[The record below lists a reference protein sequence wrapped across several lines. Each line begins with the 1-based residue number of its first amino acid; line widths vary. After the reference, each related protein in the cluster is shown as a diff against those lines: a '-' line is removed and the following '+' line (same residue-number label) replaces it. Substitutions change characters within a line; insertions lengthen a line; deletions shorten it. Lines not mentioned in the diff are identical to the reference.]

1 MLTLQTKSIHG
12 HKYRDEKNGVFIP
25 PIYQTAIFEQPGW
38 TRKTDRGVDLKYSR
52 EENLTV
58 ESLENVITEL
68 EEGGDSLC
76 FSSGMAAIST
86 IYFST
91 LRKYD
96 QIVLSAESYGT
107 TLQLGEKLREFG
119 IDVQVSW
126 PETENI
132 IESINRK
139 TKLVLIEVVTNPTL
153 RVFNI
158 REIAEVCRENK
169 TILVVDNT
177 FATPYL
183 YKPLKDGVDIVLHSL
198 TKYLSGHNDVLGGSI
213 TSSKEKILELWD
225 WRRMLG
231 TIIPPFEA
239 FLIIRGLKTFELRME
254 KHCKN
259 ALIIAEHL
267 QEHPKITEV
276 LYPGLTSN
284 KYHDIAKKLF
294 NNKGFGGVVSF
305 RIKGGEEE
313 VVRLMKNLK
322 IIKPAPS
329 LGGAESILTYP
340 VISAAMTMPKDLR
353 DKLGIKEDLLRLS
366 VGLEDVEDLI
376 EDIDKALASI

>member
-259 ALIIAEHL
+259 ARIIAEHL

>member
-1 MLTLQTKSIHG
+1 MTLQTKSIHG
-12 HKYRDEKNGVFIP
+12 HKYRDEILGVFIP

-52 EENLTV
+52 EENPTV
-58 ESLENVITEL
+58 RALENILSEL

-86 IYFST
+86 IYFSI
-91 LRKYD
+91 LRKD
-96 QIVLSAESYGT
+96 DRVVLSAESYGT
-107 TLQLGEKLREFG
+107 TLQLGEKLRKFG
-119 IDVQVSW
+119 VDVHVSW

-132 IESINRK
+132 IESLNKK
-139 TKLVLIEVVTNPTL
+139 TKLVLVEVVTNPTL
-153 RVFNI
+153 RIFDI
-158 REIAEVCRENK
+158 PEIAKACRENN
-169 TILVVDNT
+169 TFLVVDNT
-177 FATPYL
+177 FATPCL
-183 YKPLKDGVDIVLHSL
+183 YKPLKDGVDVVIHSL
-198 TKYLSGHNDVLGGSI
+198 TKYLAGHNDVVGGSI
-213 TSSKEKILELWD
+213 TSSREKILELWD

-254 KHCKN
+254 KHFRN
-259 ALIIAEHL
+259 AQTIAEHL
-267 QEHPKITEV
+267 NEHSKITEV
-276 LYPGLTSN
+276 LYPGLPSN
-284 KYHDIAKKLF
+284 RYYNIARKLF
-294 NNKGFGGVVSF
+294 RNKGFGGVVSF
-305 RIKGGEEE
+305 RIKGGEEQ

-340 VISAAMTMPKDLR
+340 IISAALTMPKDLR
-353 DKLGIKEDLLRLS
+353 DKLGITEDLLRLS

-376 EDIDKALASI
+376 EDLDRALSSI

>member
-1 MLTLQTKSIHG
+1 MHG

-259 ALIIAEHL
+259 ARIIAEHL

>member
-1 MLTLQTKSIHG
+1 M
-12 HKYRDEKNGVFIP
+12 
-25 PIYQTAIFEQPGW
+25 
-38 TRKTDRGVDLKYSR
+38 
-52 EENLTV
+52 
-58 ESLENVITEL
+58 ENVITEL

-259 ALIIAEHL
+259 ARIIAEHL
-267 QEHPKITEV
+267 QEHPRITEV

>member
-1 MLTLQTKSIHG
+1 MHG